1 MKRKFSLTIVSLL
14 AVIVL
19 VGVGFAGWIIANPSA
34 EDKADGSFTTYG
46 VEDKSYTVKI
56 EEKTVGQKIVFGQPS
71 SETGVTNPWLTA
83 SEDVLAEV
91 LTATFTITLEG
102 DIASVPENLYL
113 SMTSFTGESTA
124 PVADTKFAELVADN
138 YIVYPTVSYTENSSE
153 SATAQALPKWTDSVT
168 IPTNA
173 FADGEDG
180 AKTLDVTVTFGWG
193 TAFNSK
199 NPYLYFNQDKTIAD
213 KEAAKTALTALNG
226 LNGVKYSVT
235 VSNTEPN
242 AE

>member
-56 EEKTVGQKIVFGQPS
+56 EEKTSGQTIVFGKPS
-71 SETGVTNPWLTA
+71 STTGVTNPWLTA
-83 SEDVLAEV
+83 GSDVLDEV

-102 DIASVPENLYL
+102 NIDSVPENLYL
-113 SMTSFTGESTA
+113 SMKSFTGDTA
-124 PVADTKFAELVADN
+124 SPTDDAKFADLVTAN
-138 YIVYPTVSYTENSSE
+138 YIVYPTVSYTTTDSE
-153 SATAQALPKWTDSVT
+153 SATNMALAGWTETVT
-168 IPTNA
+168 IQKTA
-173 FADGEDG
+173 FADGEGG
-180 AKTLDVTVTFGWG
+180 AKTLDVTVIFGWG
-193 TAFNSK
+193 TAFGSK

-213 KEAAKTALTALNG
+213 KDTATTALTALNG

-235 VSNTEPN
+235 VSNTDPN
-242 AE
+242 V